1 MNVQNRV
8 AMAEGSLPAEV
19 IQMGITTFKRQS
31 SLLYSFAMY
40 DTTGRYDQSFIENY
54 MDINVIPEIKRIKGV
69 GTVEVHGS
77 NHAMRIWLK
86 PEALAQYHLEP
97 NDITAALADQ
107 NIDAAPGKLGEN
119 GNRTF
124 QYVLRYKGRLQTA
137 TEFENIV
144 VAAKPDGEILRLKDV
159 AKVELGRFENTMQG
173 TVDGKQGTS
182 CMVFQMAGSNA
193 TETINNITDYLNKS
207 KRFSARTETGGND
220 GQ

>member
-1 MNVQNRV
+1 M
-8 AMAEGSLPAEV
+8 
-19 IQMGITTFKRQS
+19 
-31 SLLYSFAMY
+31 
-40 DTTGRYDQSFIENY
+40 
-54 MDINVIPEIKRIKGV
+54 

-77 NHAMRIWLK
+77 NYAMRIWLK

-107 NIDAAPGKLGEN
+107 NIDAAPWQVGRN

-159 AKVELGRFENTMQG
+159 AKVELGRFENTVQG

-182 CMVFQMAGSNA
+182 CMVFQMAGS
-193 TETINNITDYLNKS
+193 TPPKPSTTLRTI
-207 KRFSARTETGGND
+207 
-220 GQ
+220 